1 MLGDIEWRHVG
12 SVRGN
17 TRLARAVLRWARLLL
32 LTVPGCAAL
41 AAPAVAEYNPYT
53 PREVCGWNY
62 RIIDRERH
70 RDEGI
75 HLGTTFLMWNGATGR
90 NCVVTIK
97 YHGVGQPNYV
107 GASIEKRGGRV
118 RSDGDVYRYYAGP
131 RRVYAPGVCV
141 RWTGSVSISE
151 TLGDGFVSRWG
162 HCR

>member
-1 MLGDIEWRHVG
+1 MLGGIDWRHVG
-12 SVRGN
+12 SLRGDTRPGGAVRG
-17 TRLARAVLRWARLLL
+17 WASVLL
-32 LTVPGCAAL
+32 LTVLGFATL
-41 AAPAVAEYNPYT
+41 AAPAAAEYNPYT
-53 PREVCGWNY
+53 P
-62 RIIDRERH
+62 RH

-97 YHGVGQPNYV
+97 YRGVGRPNYV

-131 RRVYAPGVCV
+131 RRVHAPGACV
-141 RWTGSVSISE
+141 RWTGYVSISE
-151 TLGDGFVSRWG
+151 GLGDGFVSKWG

>member
-1 MLGDIEWRHVG
+1 MR
-12 SVRGN
+12 RR
-17 TRLARAVLRWARLLL
+17 TTLLL
-32 LTVPGCAAL
+32 LSVLSFAAL
-41 AAPAVAEYNPYT
+41 AAPAAAEYNPYT

-62 RIIDRERH
+62 RVIDRERH
-70 RDEGI
+70 RDDGI

-141 RWTGSVSISE
+141 RWTGYVSISE
-151 TLGDGFVSRWG
+151 ALGDGFVSKWG